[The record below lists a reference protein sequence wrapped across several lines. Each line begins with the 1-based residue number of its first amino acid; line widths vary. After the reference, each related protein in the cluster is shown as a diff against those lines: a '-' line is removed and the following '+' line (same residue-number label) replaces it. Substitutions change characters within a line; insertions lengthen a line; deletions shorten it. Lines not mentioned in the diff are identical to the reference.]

1 MLSPSKVTQNDLSK
15 RGFVTTY
22 NFRIGV
28 LHNRREAAF
37 GVDLRD
43 GMGHF
48 EIAGLPPARGTVV
61 LVLLETEAGSNP
73 NPMKGAAYSDYEALA
88 EETANL
94 DEDWQERKPEVTKA
108 FAAYSMG
115 DDDTVDLE
123 AVREYFEWSAKD
135 KDGRLDFK
143 IFEVTLP

>member
-1 MLSPSKVTQNDLSK
+1 MLSPSKVTQNDLAK
-15 RGFVTTY
+15 RGFVTAY
-22 NFRIGV
+22 SFRASGWS
-28 LHNRREAAF
+28 NAREASF

-43 GMGHF
+43 GMGLF
-48 EIAGLPPARGTVV
+48 EIAGLPPAQGTVV
-61 LVLLETEAGSNP
+61 YVLLETEAGSNP
-73 NPMKGAAYSDYEALA
+73 NPMKGAAYSDYAALA

-115 DDDTVDLE
+115 DDDEVDLE

-135 KDGRLDFK
+135 EGDRLDFK
-143 IFEVTLP
+143 VFEVTLP